1 MLSNPNDRN
10 LKLETDGGWRM
21 DEGRQ
26 KTAEKGRKGEK
37 KSRKI
42 EKNRGF

>member
-26 KTAEKGRKGEK
+26 KTAGKGDERREK
-37 KSRKI
+37 KS
-42 EKNRGF
+42 ENR